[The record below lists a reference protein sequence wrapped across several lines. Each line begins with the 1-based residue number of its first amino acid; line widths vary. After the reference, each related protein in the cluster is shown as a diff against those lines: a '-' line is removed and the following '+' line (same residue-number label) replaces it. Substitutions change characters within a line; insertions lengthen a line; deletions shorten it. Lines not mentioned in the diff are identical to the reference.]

1 MGFTKRFIG
10 STDLSA
16 KHIVIDWSD
25 MEDNEQNIDS
35 MIGWVQ
41 SYPNRSDIHVY
52 LSKAKQRIIGRKLQ
66 GALQA
71 LGCTVTTRQF
81 IPAIA

>member
-10 STDLSA
+10 STDIST

-25 MEDNEQNIDS
+25 MEDTEQDIDS

-52 LSKAKQRIIGRKLQ
+52 LGKARQRMIGRKLQ
-66 GALQA
+66 GALQS

-81 IPAIA
+81 IPAAV